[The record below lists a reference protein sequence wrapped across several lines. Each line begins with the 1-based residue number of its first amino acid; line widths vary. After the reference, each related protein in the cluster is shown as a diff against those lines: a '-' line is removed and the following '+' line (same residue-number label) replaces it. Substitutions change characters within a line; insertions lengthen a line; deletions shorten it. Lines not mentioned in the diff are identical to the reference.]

1 MTPEA
6 LWQLFCEKESLPV
19 ETRFEAWQFGGAP
32 DYLVALVMQKIKT
45 ATASGYDLYFLPGEA
60 EELPRIGEYSVIED
74 SVGQAVCVIRTIKT
88 TVVPFDEVGSEQAY
102 KEGEG
107 DRSLM
112 YWRKVHEEFFKE
124 DFAGCGVKFDLK
136 SKILCEEF
144 ELVYSLFDV
153 VSFSENDAKDIC
165 QWKYEGDYAVYN
177 YPSWDEC
184 INMKLAF
191 TNEKT
196 RQEQYYKVLKAGE
209 KLGYFRLEEKDNAIE
224 LSVGIVPDKCGF
236 GNGDMLINL
245 ALAKISE
252 LYSGTRIMLTVRP
265 FNRRAIR
272 VYEKAGFKIVKEYFE
287 DRYLVPGPM
296 LLMEMI
302 SR

>member
-1 MTPEA
+1 MTAEA
-6 LWQLFCEKESLPV
+6 LWRLFCEKKSLPV
-19 ETRFEAWQFGGAP
+19 ETRFDAWRFGGAP

-45 ATASGYDLYFLPGEA
+45 ATASGYDLYFIPGEE
-60 EELPRIGEYSVIED
+60 EELPQIDTYSIIED
-74 SVGQAVCVIRTIKT
+74 STGQAVCVIQT
-88 TVVPFDEVGSEQAY
+88 TKISVVPFDEVSGEQAY

-107 DRSLM
+107 DRSLV
-112 YWRKVHEEFFKE
+112 YWRKVHEEFFEE
-124 DFAGCGVKFDLK
+124 DFASCGVKFDLK

-144 ELVYSLFDV
+144 ELVYSLYDV
-153 VSFSENDAKDIC
+153 VPFLEADAKDIC
-165 QWKYEGDYAVYN
+165 KWKYEGDYAVYN

-184 INMKLAF
+184 VNMQIAF
-191 TNEKT
+191 TNEKI

-209 KLGYFRLEEKDNAIE
+209 RLGYFRLEKSDNVIE
-224 LSVGIVPDKCGF
+224 LSVGIVPDKCGG

-252 LYSGTRIMLTVRP
+252 LYSGIKIILTVRP
-265 FNRRAIR
+265 FNKRAIR

-287 DRYLVPGPM
+287 EKYLMPGPM